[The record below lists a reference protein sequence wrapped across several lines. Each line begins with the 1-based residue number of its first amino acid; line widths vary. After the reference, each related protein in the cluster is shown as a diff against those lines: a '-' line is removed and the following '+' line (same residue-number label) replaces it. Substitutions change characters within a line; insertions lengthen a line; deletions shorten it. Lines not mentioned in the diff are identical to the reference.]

1 MAFRRARLQVLG
13 YDISWTAFNIIEVMS
28 STRYSEKRIGYLAA
42 VQAFNDETDVLML
55 TTNLIR
61 KDLQSSNIYDVGVA
75 LSGLS
80 CFTTTDL
87 VLDTAENATLAYIF
101 FVDNNGIACFSLR
114 LYTRAF
120 DVFAVRRTVCHRISS
135 LSNICVPFTRADE
148 LVHQQLL
155 GYIIDSVPHRALLE
169 VEPDTPLMRR
179 FCARLVRRQ
188 KIGIGT
194 APLEDAQRQED
205 EMDPLQL
212 AERFKSA
219 GFESNGHQQQQEGI
233 KEEAEFVNKNNNN
246 SLAQPLVGILL
257 SPGPIK
263 QWPLSAAL
271 SSAVRPFSHFRAL
284 FRLLPSLR
292 RGHPFLAHLSAL
304 APDSLL
310 FFFILCCCVTTVS
323 SADFDFR
330 EIALEN
336 KIKADLYGVNLSFM
350 YALGG
355 LTVALATIIVG
366 IICGIY
372 YFLHRHRL
380 WKTEEV
386 DANCKENRADIMRA
400 RIDRRGLHS
409 QLRELRAEIEALK
422 NR

>member
-1 MAFRRARLQVLG
+1 MLG

-87 VLDTAENATLAYIF
+87 VLDSAEDATLAYVF
-101 FVDNNGIACFSLR
+101 LVDNNGIVYFSLR
-114 LYTRAF
+114 LYTRRAV

-135 LSNICVPFTRADE
+135 TLLLSNICVPFTRADE

-188 KIGIGT
+188 KSGIGT
-194 APLEDAQRQED
+194 ASLEDAQRQDD
-205 EMDPLQL
+205 EMDPFQL

-219 GFESNGHQQQQEGI
+219 GFESNGQKQEQEGI

-271 SSAVRPFSHFRAL
+271 SSAVRPLSHFRAL

-336 KIKADLYGVNLSFM
+336 KIKADLYGVNLSFT
-350 YALGG
+350 YALGA

-366 IICGIY
+366 IVCGIY
-372 YFLHRHRL
+372 NFLHRL
-380 WKTEEV
+380 WKTEEL
-386 DANCKENRADIMRA
+386 DAKCKENRVDILRA

-409 QLRELRAEIEALK
+409 QLRELRAELEALK
-422 NR
+422 SR

>member
-1 MAFRRARLQVLG
+1 MLG
-13 YDISWTAFNIIEVMS
+13 YDISWAAFNIIELMS
-28 STRYSEKRIGYLAA
+28 STRYIEKRIGYLAA

-61 KDLQSSNIYDVGVA
+61 KDLQSSNTDDVGVA

-87 VLDTAENATLAYIF
+87 VLDL
-101 FVDNNGIACFSLR
+101 VDNNGIVYFSLR
-114 LYTRAF
+114 LYTRRAV

-135 LSNICVPFTRADE
+135 TLLLSNICVPFIRADE

-188 KIGIGT
+188 KSGIGT

-205 EMDPLQL
+205 EMDPFQL

-219 GFESNGHQQQQEGI
+219 GFESNGHQQHQQEGI
-233 KEEAEFVNKNNNN
+233 KEEAAEFVNKNNNN

-336 KIKADLYGVNLSFM
+336 KIKANLYGVNLSFM